1 MALTATQLVTVSEI
15 TQETLETIT
24 SLASSLTA
32 EQETWI
38 GTEITLWNT
47 NRNKLKVELDGDLKY
62 QMRTLLSTIR
72 MRVRKMVGLS
82 LISDEVLPD
91 SRSIPHTWIY

>member
-62 QMRTLLSTIR
+62 QMRTLLNAIR
-72 MRVRKMVGLS
+72 MRVRKMFGLS
-82 LISDEVLPD
+82 LISDEVIPG

>member
-1 MALTATQLVTVSEI
+1 MALTATQLVTISEI

-72 MRVRKMVGLS
+72 MRVRKMFGLS
-82 LISDEVLPD
+82 LFSDEVLPG